1 MRRNYVVASVGR
13 GEDTV
18 DFLINS
24 TVAVETINSRYRN
37 STTYEVRADHI
48 ELIAVMHARQEYP

>member
-18 DFLINS
+18 DFLISS
-24 TVAVETINSRYRN
+24 TVAVETVNSRYRN
-37 STTYEVRADHI
+37 RTTHEVRADHI
-48 ELIAVMHARQEYP
+48 EVIAVMHARQEYP